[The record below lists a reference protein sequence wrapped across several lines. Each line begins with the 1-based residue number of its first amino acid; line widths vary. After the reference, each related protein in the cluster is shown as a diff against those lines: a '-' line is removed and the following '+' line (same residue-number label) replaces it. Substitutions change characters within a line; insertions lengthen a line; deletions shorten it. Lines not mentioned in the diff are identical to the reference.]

1 MPTINPS
8 LGKLD
13 AASKGHLIDLHG
25 AVQAI
30 SAVYFATHF
39 PNDLF
44 YLLFIN
50 CWLKI
55 TIWKFKV
62 P

>member
-13 AASKGHLIDLHG
+13 AESKGHLIELHG

-30 SAVYFATHF
+30 SAVYFATYF

-55 TIWKFKV
+55 TI
-62 P
+62 